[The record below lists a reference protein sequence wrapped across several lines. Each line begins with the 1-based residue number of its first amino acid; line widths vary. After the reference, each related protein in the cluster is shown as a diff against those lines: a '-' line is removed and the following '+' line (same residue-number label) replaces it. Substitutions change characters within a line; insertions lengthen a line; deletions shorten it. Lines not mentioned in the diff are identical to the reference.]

1 VNFDIYSAF
10 LKYQKRHVRKIF
22 EIYTAIFLKFGFIK
36 FDEAYMI

>member
-1 VNFDIYSAF
+1 MSKN
-10 LKYQKRHVRKIF
+10 F